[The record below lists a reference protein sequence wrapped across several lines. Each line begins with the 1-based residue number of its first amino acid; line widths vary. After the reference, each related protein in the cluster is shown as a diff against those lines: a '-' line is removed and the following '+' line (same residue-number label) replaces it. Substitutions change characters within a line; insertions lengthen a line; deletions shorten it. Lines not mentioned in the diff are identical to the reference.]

1 MKKFAY
7 DVKIVIEPD
16 DNNSYYAHCPG
27 LSGVF
32 ACGKTE
38 EEALINAKDATI
50 SILRTKLS
58 LGESIRENENLK
70 VAPTSQNKANKSISY
85 ETQISFPLTVSL

>member
-7 DVKIVIEPD
+7 DVKIVIELD
-16 DNNSYYAHCPG
+16 DNDSFYAHCPG

-38 EEALINAKDATI
+38 EEALINARDATI
-50 SILRTKLS
+50 SLLRTKLS
-58 LGESIRENENLK
+58 LGEIIQENENLK
-70 VAPTSQNKANKSISY
+70 VAKTSQNKLKSY
-85 ETQISFPLTVSL
+85 KTQINFPITVSL